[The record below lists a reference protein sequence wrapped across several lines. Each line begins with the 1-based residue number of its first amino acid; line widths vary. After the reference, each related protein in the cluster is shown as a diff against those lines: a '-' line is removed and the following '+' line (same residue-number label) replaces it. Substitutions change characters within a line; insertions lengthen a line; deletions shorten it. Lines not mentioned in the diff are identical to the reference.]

1 MLKNLKEFSAGK
13 LNEDVNANLVNAK
26 KQVNDQLQAIRNEIQ
41 NEKAQQDSAAKINI
55 IKKQAALY
63 SALGP
68 MLLTLAAA
76 MDAKEKSGD
85 KTNIY

>member
-1 MLKNLKEFSAGK
+1 MLKNLKGFGFDK

-26 KQVNDQLQAIRNEIQ
+26 KQVNDQLQSIRNEIQ
-41 NEKAQQDSAAKINI
+41 NEKAQQDSAAKITS

-63 SALGP
+63 TALGP
-68 MLLTLAAA
+68 MLVTLAAA